1 MKRARGMKRAMAL
14 ATRVECNEESNGFV
28 GKSDGN
34 EDGMRLM
41 ATRAMAT
48 VTATMWV
55 MVMVIRLVGNK
66 EGKCEGGK
74 GDGDGDEDAGG

>member
-1 MKRARGMKRAMAL
+1 MKRAMVL
-14 ATRVECNEESNGFV
+14 ATTVECNEESNGFV
-28 GKSDGN
+28 DKSNGN
-34 EDGMRLM
+34 EDGMRLT

-55 MVMVIRLVGNK
+55 MVMVIRLAGNK

-74 GDGDGDEDAGG
+74 GEGDGDEGAGG